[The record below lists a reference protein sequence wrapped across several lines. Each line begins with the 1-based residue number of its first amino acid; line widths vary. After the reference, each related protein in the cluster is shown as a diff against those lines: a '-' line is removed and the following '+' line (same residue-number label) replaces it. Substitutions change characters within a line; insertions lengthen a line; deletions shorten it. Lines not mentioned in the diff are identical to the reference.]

1 MQPNEDIYYIP
12 VNFTDA
18 GRVLGL
24 FELRN
29 CIEAAALA
37 APTVGLCTLVAQ
49 HTPFSLT
56 VKLLLSLCLL
66 VPVCGFALAGIRD
79 EPLSRFLITYLRWRK
94 NRRIALNKGGIIK
107 YERKRT
113 HLRRA
118 GRRGA
123 KPHARR

>member
-12 VNFTDA
+12 VIFRD
-18 GRVLGL
+18 GGGVLGL
-24 FELRN
+24 FVLRT
-29 CIEAAALA
+29 CIVGGVLA

-56 VKLLLSLCLL
+56 VKLILSLCLL

-94 NRRIALNKGGIIK
+94 NRRIALNKGVIK
-107 YERKRT
+107 HERKRT